1 MDKNIKA
8 WLEKV
13 TERAAIKFEGV
24 DEPCTLR
31 GMFYCSQVGWHED
44 KVRKLCELLLITG
57 ESLTTIEEICSS
69 YRMWCM
75 DN

>member
-1 MDKNIKA
+1 MDKNIKI

-24 DEPCTLR
+24 EEPCSLR
-31 GMFYCSQVGWHED
+31 GMWYCSQVGWSDE